1 MKTTII
7 TYLLLFNF
15 ILFGQTGEVLY
26 VKSLNIQQGSKQ
38 DKDKVFKMNSDLKD
52 LEYTL
57 KFDAIKSLFQLNNL
71 LENDFGNN
79 RKSAIRLGG
88 GKGIYYTES
97 KKKSIHNVDYF
108 GIKYNVDYTY
118 IHKTLE
124 WSTKTDTKTIE
135 GHKCY
140 LAESVRQI
148 ENPDGVFYQQIKAWY
163 CPEINYSF
171 GPIGYYGLP
180 GLILELQID
189 NVTYKAIRIKIDDS
203 RKKLNIAMPKAE
215 KIVSYNEYLNISKEL
230 YKKMTRKN

>member
-1 MKTTII
+1 
-7 TYLLLFNF
+7 
-15 ILFGQTGEVLY
+15 
-26 VKSLNIQQGSKQ
+26 
-38 DKDKVFKMNSDLKD
+38 
-52 LEYTL
+52 
-57 KFDAIKSLFQLNNL
+57 
-71 LENDFGNN
+71 
-79 RKSAIRLGG
+79 
-88 GKGIYYTES
+88 
-97 KKKSIHNVDYF
+97 
-108 GIKYNVDYTY
+108 
-118 IHKTLE
+118 
-124 WSTKTDTKTIE
+124 
-135 GHKCY
+135 
-140 LAESVRQI
+140 VRQI